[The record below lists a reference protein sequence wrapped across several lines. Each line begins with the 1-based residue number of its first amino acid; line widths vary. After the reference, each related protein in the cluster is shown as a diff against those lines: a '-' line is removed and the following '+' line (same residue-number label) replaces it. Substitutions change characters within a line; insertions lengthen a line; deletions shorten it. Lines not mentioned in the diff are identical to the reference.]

1 MKKQLLSVI
10 AMIGLGFM
18 GLTAQDPV
26 LIIDENFQDWPATE
40 GVLAEGE
47 DSCENFNHIAGPDL
61 YDLTYETGGSGKVT
75 LIKYLI
81 SPTCNSKRVNR
92 GDVSIDL
99 QFDVTTGFI
108 GLTKTVEEGDT
119 IGEMHLP
126 KLSNVTQ
133 VEFGFSCTSSD
144 RGIRLY
150 TSTDDGATW
159 EGPWT
164 PDGPGTGEII
174 GTDDAQLGEYRIIDI
189 NRDNV
194 ILKFTSGVDLDGVSQ
209 NSRIHD
215 IKVYGV
221 PGGHETGIADMEAP
235 GIKAYYVQGSGLVV
249 EGEVISAEV
258 FDLNGRIILKSDQ
271 PGDQI
276 LDLSG
281 FAEGTYIF
289 RATDIHQRGYTKKF
303 TKF

>member
-1 MKKQLLSVI
+1 MKKRLLSILAIPGMVV
-10 AMIGLGFM
+10 M
-18 GLTAQDPV
+18 GLMAQDPV

-40 GVLAEGE
+40 GVVSDPPE
-47 DSCENFNHIAGPDL
+47 DCESFNHIAGPDE
-61 YDLTYETGGSGKVT
+61 YDITYETGGTGKVT

-81 SPTCNSKRVNR
+81 SPECNSKRVNR
-92 GDVSIDL
+92 GDVVLDL
-99 QFDVTTGFI
+99 QFDVTTGFV
-108 GLTKTVEEGDT
+108 GLTKVENEGDT
-119 IGEMHLP
+119 IGEMRLP

-133 VEFGFSCTSSD
+133 IEFGFSCTGSS

-174 GTDDAQLGEYRIIDI
+174 ATDDAQLGEYRVIDI

-209 NSRIHD
+209 NSRLHD
-215 IKVYGV
+215 LKVWGV
-221 PGGHETGIADMEAP
+221 PGSQETGIADMEAP
-235 GIKAYYVQGSGLVV
+235 GIKAYYVRGAGLVV
-249 EGEVISAEV
+249 EGEVASAGV
-258 FDLNGRIILKSDQ
+258 YDLNGRLILRSDQ

-276 LDLSG
+276 IDLSG
-281 FAEGTYIF
+281 YAEGTYIL
-289 RATDIHQRGYTKKF
+289 RATDIHQRGYTMKF